1 LYPRFVAESGCR
13 YLRPISYPDRVH
25 VGLRVSQ
32 LGKSSVKYDI
42 GIFDGDNKSAAAIGH
57 FVHVYVSKAGK
68 PVTMDKRVH
77 EILEELK

>member
-1 LYPRFVAESGCR
+1 
-13 YLRPISYPDRVH
+13 
-25 VGLRVSQ
+25 VSQ